1 MSKFQAPSFI
11 QKRTFTKEH
20 REKISLALKG
30 RKLPE
35 ETKKKMSDSRIG
47 NKHPF
52 YGKEHTEETKLKISN
67 TKSKQGL
74 IGEKSKNWKGENAGI
89 KPKHQWIVKIN
100 GKAKL
105 HKCECGKQAMDWSNI
120 DHKYKRKEEDYTPRC
135 RRCHRQF
142 DIKNNNYKNYDK

>member
-30 RKLPE
+30 RKLP
-35 ETKKKMSDSRIG
+35 
-47 NKHPF
+47 
-52 YGKEHTEETKLKISN
+52 EETKLKISN